1 MSRAE
6 ALPQRRARG
15 AAASNPIAKEQP
27 RMSIGQ
33 EAIDLHRLMKGKIKI
48 LPKKR
53 VKTTRDLALL
63 YTPGVGAP
71 CLEIARRKELAFD
84 YTSRWN
90 IVAVLS
96 DGSAVLGLGNIG
108 PEAGLPV
115 MEGKSVLFKEFG
127 GVDAFPVCVGTQK
140 TEEIIAV
147 ATALAPSLGGINL
160 EDISAPRCFTIEE
173 TLKRT
178 LSIPVFHDDQH
189 GTAIVTLAALLNALR
204 LTGKQKE
211 KVSIVVNGAGAAG
224 IAIARFLHACGF
236 PSILLCDSKGIVAR
250 GRADLNPAKKAVL
263 EITNKKNR
271 EGNLAEALKGADVF
285 IGVSGANLLSRADV
299 RAMATDPIVFA
310 MANPDPEILPD
321 EARAGGA
328 AVVATGRSDFPNQI
342 NNVLA
347 FPGIFRGALDVGAT
361 AINEE
366 MKRAAAEAIAALVR
380 PRDRARGAIV
390 PSPLDRRVG
399 LAVALATARAAQ
411 KTGVARLSLSEAELA
426 KKIKTHLSWK

>member
-1 MSRAE
+1 
-6 ALPQRRARG
+6 
-15 AAASNPIAKEQP
+15 
-27 RMSIGQ
+27 MSIGQ

-48 LPKKR
+48 VPKKR
-53 VKTTRDLALL
+53 IKTIRDLSLL

-71 CLEIARRKELAFD
+71 CLAIAKDKALSFE

-127 GVDAFPVCVGTQK
+127 GVDAFPICIATQK

-160 EDISAPRCFTIEE
+160 EDISAPRCFEIEE

-189 GTAIVTLAALLNALR
+189 GTAIVTLAALINALKI
-204 LTGKQKE
+204 TGKAKE
-211 KVSIVVNGAGAAG
+211 KTAIVINGAGSAG
-224 IAIARFLHACGF
+224 IAIARFLFAYGF
-236 PSILLCDSKGIVAR
+236 PNILLCDSKGIVAA
-250 GRADLNPAKKAVL
+250 GRADLNPAKK
-263 EITNKKNR
+263 EILTMTNKKNR
-271 EGNLAEALKGADVF
+271 EGNLAEALKGADIF
-285 IGVSGANLLSRADV
+285 IGVSGANLMTREDV
-299 RAMATDPIVFA
+299 RSMAPDPIICA

-321 EARAGGA
+321 EARSGGA
-328 AVVATGRSDFPNQI
+328 AIVATGRSDFPNQI

-361 AINEE
+361 TINEE
-366 MKRAAAEAIAALVR
+366 MKRAAAEAIAALVTQA
-380 PRDRARGAIV
+380 DLKRGKIV
-390 PSPLDRRVG
+390 PSALDRRVG
-399 LAVALATARAAQ
+399 YAVALATARAAL
-411 KTGVARLSLSEAELA
+411 KTGVARIKLDDAALA
-426 KKIKTHLSWK
+426 KKIKANLSWK

>member
-1 MSRAE
+1 
-6 ALPQRRARG
+6 
-15 AAASNPIAKEQP
+15 
-27 RMSIGQ
+27 MSIGQ

-53 VKTTRDLALL
+53 IRTKKDLSLL

-71 CLEIARRKELAFD
+71 CLEIARKKELSFD

-127 GVDAFPVCVGTQK
+127 GVDAFPVCIGTQK
-140 TEEIIAV
+140 TDEIIAV
-147 ATALAPSLGGINL
+147 ATALAPCLGGINL
-160 EDISAPRCFTIEE
+160 EDISGPRCFEIED
-173 TLKRT
+173 TLKKT

-189 GTAIVTLAALLNALR
+189 GTAIVTLAALLNALT
-204 LTGKQKE
+204 LTGKKKE
-211 KVSIVVNGAGAAG
+211 SVSIVINGAGAAG
-224 IAIARFLHACGF
+224 IAIAKFLIAYGF
-236 PSILLCDSKGIVAR
+236 PHALLCDTKGIVSG
-250 GRADLNPAKKAVL
+250 GRSDLNPVKREMLA
-263 EITNKKNR
+263 ITNRKNR
-271 EGNLAEALKGADVF
+271 EGCLADALKGADVF
-285 IGVSGANLLSRADV
+285 IGVSGANLISREDV
-299 RAMATDPIVFA
+299 RTMAADPIIFA

-328 AVVATGRSDFPNQI
+328 AIVATGRSDFPNQI

-366 MKRAAAEAIAALVR
+366 MKRAAAEAIAGLVA
-380 PRDRARGAIV
+380 PRDLARGVIV

-399 LAVALATARAAQ
+399 LAVALATAKAAMRS
-411 KTGVARLSLSEAELA
+411 GVARFKPDEAALA
-426 KKIKTHLSWK
+426 KTIRRHINWK